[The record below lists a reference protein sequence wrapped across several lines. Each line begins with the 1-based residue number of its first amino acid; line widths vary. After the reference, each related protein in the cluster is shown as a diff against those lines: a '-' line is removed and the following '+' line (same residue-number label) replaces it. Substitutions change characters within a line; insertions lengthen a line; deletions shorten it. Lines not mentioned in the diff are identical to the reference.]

1 MPCSP
6 LSARESPVTSGV
18 VAGADL
24 WAMRLRNHV
33 KKFAAFLLFSICSAA
48 FAQELESFPG
58 SKAAESDWADGDSF
72 PVVLPDDREIVLR
85 LYYVDCNETSA
96 NTETDQRR
104 VRYQSSYFGIDDHR
118 VTLEFG
124 REAAAKVKEW
134 LSQPFTVH
142 TAFAAAPGRSA
153 KPRTYGFVTLADGR
167 DLGEVLV
174 ESGLARSYGVRR
186 ATPQGRA
193 VEEAKAKLDDLELS
207 AAIGRTGIW
216 SRTDPARLVRLR
228 GERREEEIQL
238 QEAFGV
244 GAGEPVDINTATVDE
259 IMQLPGVGTVLAE
272 RIVDGRPYAD
282 VEDLRKVPGVG
293 DKLFERIKGS
303 VVAP

>member
-1 MPCSP
+1 MK
-6 LSARESPVTSGV
+6 
-18 VAGADL
+18 
-24 WAMRLRNHV
+24 RLV
-33 KKFAAFLLFSICSAA
+33 AFLLIAISSAA
-48 FAQELESFPG
+48 FGQELQKFEG
-58 SKAAESDWADGDSF
+58 CGLVEAEWADGDSF
-72 PVVLPDDREIVLR
+72 PVRLPDGKEIVLR

-124 REAAAKVKEW
+124 REAAAEVKEW

-142 TAFAAAPGRSA
+142 TAFASAPGRSA
-153 KPRTYGFVTLADGR
+153 KPRTYGFVTLSDGR

-186 ATPQGRA
+186 ATPQGRP

-216 SRTDPARLVRLR
+216 SRTDPTRLVRLR

-238 QEAFGV
+238 QEAFGI

-259 IMQLPGVGTVLAE
+259 IMRLPGVGTVLAE

-282 VEDLRKVPGVG
+282 VEDLRRVPGVG
-293 DKLFERIKGS
+293 DKLFERIKDAL
-303 VVAP
+303 VTP

>member
-1 MPCSP
+1 
-6 LSARESPVTSGV
+6 LLWLVLELPVTFGGGGAVRGV
-18 VAGADL
+18 LAERAR
-24 WAMRLRNHV
+24 MKN
-33 KKFAAFLLFSICSAA
+33 FLIVLLLTWTALASA
-48 FAQELESFPG
+48 QQLESFPG
-58 SKAAESDWADGDSF
+58 SKLAESDWADGDSF
-72 PVVLPDDREIVLR
+72 PVVLSDGREMVLR

-124 REAAAKVKEW
+124 RQAAAEVKEW

-153 KPRTYGFVTLADGR
+153 KPRTYGFVTLSDGR

-174 ESGLARSYGVRR
+174 ENGLARSYGVRR
-186 ATPQGRA
+186 ATPQGRP
-193 VEEAKAKLDDLELS
+193 VEEAKAKLDDLELA
-207 AAIGRTGIW
+207 AAIARTGVW

-238 QEAFGV
+238 QEAFGL
-244 GAGEPVDINTATVDE
+244 GSGEPIDLNTASVDE

-282 VEDLRKVPGVG
+282 VEDLRGVTGVG
-293 DKLFERIKGS
+293 DKLFERIKDS
-303 VVAP
+303 VAVP